1 MSLEDLSQA
10 IIVGNRQKAIDLTE
24 KALADGTPPPEVIY
38 RGLVP
43 GMDVVGEK
51 FRNNEYYI
59 PNVLVSARA
68 MSASMELLKP
78 LLVSSGMKY
87 VGKAV
92 IGTVEGDL
100 HDIGKNL
107 VRMMLQGGGFDVLDL
122 GVDVSPD
129 KFVQSVK
136 EFKPELIAMS
146 ALLTTTMPGMKKVI
160 EKLNDEGIRGTV
172 KVMIGGAPIT
182 QRFADQ
188 IGADAF
194 ASDASSAVLR
204 AKELLG
210 VSS

>member
-24 KALADGTPPPEVIY
+24 KALADGTPPTEVIY